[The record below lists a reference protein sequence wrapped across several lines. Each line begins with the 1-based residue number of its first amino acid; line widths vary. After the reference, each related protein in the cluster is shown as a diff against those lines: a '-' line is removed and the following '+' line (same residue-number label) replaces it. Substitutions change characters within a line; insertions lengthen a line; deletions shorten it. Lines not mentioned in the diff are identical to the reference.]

1 MAVANNKAVNV
12 PATKLLIRLSGST
25 PNALEWVEYDGC
37 GYSRVQS
44 SNKDQLPEIAARP
57 ASGCTHLVIPAQK
70 ATSRI
75 IVIPDENY
83 ELTDQKLQWLADETL
98 TKACPRCTGRYS
110 LGRER
115 EFPSL
120 ALTPTG
126 LCPSFVSLPGLVLTS
141 RMRRLTPFACQPVKA
156 AGRYY
161 QTAVDGCSERMRT
174 VLPI

>member
-37 GYSRVQS
+37 GYSQVQS
-44 SNKDQLPEIAARP
+44 LTTEQLPEIAARP

-83 ELTDQKLQWLADETL
+83 ELTDQKTSV
-98 TKACPRCTGRYS
+98 ACG
-110 LGRER
+110 
-115 EFPSL
+115 
-120 ALTPTG
+120 
-126 LCPSFVSLPGLVLTS
+126 
-141 RMRRLTPFACQPVKA
+141 
-156 AGRYY
+156 
-161 QTAVDGCSERMRT
+161 
-174 VLPI
+174 